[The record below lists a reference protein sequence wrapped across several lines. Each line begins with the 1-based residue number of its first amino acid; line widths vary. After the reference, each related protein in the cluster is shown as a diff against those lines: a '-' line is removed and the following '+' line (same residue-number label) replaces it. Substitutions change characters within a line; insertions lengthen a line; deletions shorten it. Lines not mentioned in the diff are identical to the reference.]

1 MLKEKAI
8 EILMADGCTKKGA
21 ENYLKNGASIYED
34 LEERLDFYLNE
45 WGTLCDDNF
54 LEGIRKMVET
64 KKPFTDWG
72 VVEMDGKTY
81 YIEYVL

>member
-1 MLKEKAI
+1 
-8 EILMADGCTKKGA
+8 MADGCTKKGA
-21 ENYLKNGASIYED
+21 ENYLKNNTTIYED
-34 LEERLDFYLNE
+34 LEERLDIYLNE
-45 WGTLCDDNF
+45 WSSLCDDDF
-54 LEGIRKMVET
+54 LEGVRKMVET